1 MDNIYKVLN
10 QMMSEGGLTDDTK
23 KGILV
28 GIELM
33 GYQGEKWL
41 DNEEHAINF
50 RNNTKRGDGW
60 SGWKETYDHVA
71 GFMFSEQP
79 NETQIKNYKLVT
91 CENDDDYDDDD
102 EDDEDDEW
110 TSFLKGDAY
119 KNSDVFPFTNNHI
132 LDVGPQNPLKSA
144 EEIKEEYVGMKNDC
158 GDMEISEDEEDYEE
172 NIDEWK
178 QYMYENVEYLLGPDG
193 EGGLVVLETEDY
205 QQVGVFKDEK
215 IVFEDYLQFENHL
228 DRVREST
235 IPQDTDEAFEL
246 VSNFIKD
253 NYDLKMYVY
262 PKNKYDPPA
271 IYVFNDKEERKGMW
285 LHFIEKYTSGKNMGE
300 FMKEIETII

>member
-50 RNNTKRGDGW
+50 RNNTKLGDGW

-71 GFMFSEQP
+71 GFIYSEQP
-79 NETQIKNYKLVT
+79 EENQMKNYKLET
-91 CENDDDYDDDD
+91 YGH
-102 EDDEDDEW
+102 EDDEDDEGGDDDW
-110 TSFLKGDAY
+110 TSFLKGGGY
-119 KNSDVFPFTNNHI
+119 KNADMFPYTNHPSSG
-132 LDVGPQNPLKSA
+132 GPQNPLKSA
-144 EEIKEEYVGMKNDC
+144 QEIKEGYVKTKNDC
-158 GDMEISEDEEDYEE
+158 EDMEISEDEGDNEE
-172 NIDEWK
+172 NMDEWK
-178 QYMYENVEYLLGPDG
+178 QFMYENVEYLLGPDG
-193 EGGLVVLETEDY
+193 KGGMVVLETEDY
-205 QQVGVFKDEK
+205 QQVGVFEDEK
-215 IVFEDYLQFENHL
+215 IVFEDYLQYENHL
-228 DRVREST
+228 DRVRDST
-235 IPQDTDEAFEL
+235 VPKDPDKAFEL

-253 NYDLKMYVY
+253 NYDLKMYGY
-262 PKNKYDPPA
+262 PSRKWDPPA
-271 IYVFNDKEERKGMW
+271 IYVFNDKVERKGRW
-285 LHFIEKYTSGKNMGE
+285 LHFMEKYTSGKNMRE